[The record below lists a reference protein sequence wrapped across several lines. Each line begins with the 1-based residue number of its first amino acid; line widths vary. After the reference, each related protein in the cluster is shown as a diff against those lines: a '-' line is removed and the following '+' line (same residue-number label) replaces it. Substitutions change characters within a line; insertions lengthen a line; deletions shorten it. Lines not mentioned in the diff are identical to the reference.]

1 MVKVLI
7 FAFTALLFGI
17 VQAQLEFDAEIPAEV
32 YNEPRP
38 GNFFINLEMNIFIF
52 KIEYFYMIFSMQY
65 QH

>member
-52 KIEYFYMIFSMQY
+52 
-65 QH
+65 